1 MSRIAEAEV
10 FADLGLL
17 DMFDEYVRHPKAF
30 TEEEVGTLIRA
41 AYGCGYVAAHS
52 DAEPLPIIDACSYAA
67 TLRLTLPLS

>member
-1 MSRIAEAEV
+1 MILDAELWASAGIEELV
-10 FADLGLL
+10 
-17 DMFDEYVRHPKAF
+17 DEHVRHPKAF